1 MRILIIANPQLSA
14 SHTLKYTFLFNR
26 KLIAFN
32 SNNAYASHAKA
43 AALISDNES
52 SNAEIPPLASI
63 NEFKRVHKLNNNNY
77 INANQNKL
85 KQVNADDNQT
95 SDKIKSKCFEEIT
108 KFSTTPKTEI
118 TPTKITKNESN
129 GRPPLE
135 KILYVKERL
144 TQHVKINLDHI
155 YREKSMKSS
164 FLKFKLKKFKILI
177 FNFLDEL
184 NFNKRRF
191 LLK

>member
-1 MRILIIANPQLSA
+1 MRILIIANHPLSA

-32 SNNAYASHAKA
+32 LNNAYASHAKA

-85 KQVNADDNQT
+85 KQVNVDNQT

-108 KFSTTPKTEI
+108 KFSTTPKIEK
-118 TPTKITKNESN
+118 TPTQITKNESN

-144 TQHVKINLDHI
+144 TQHVKIHI
-155 YREKSMKSS
+155 ER
-164 FLKFKLKKFKILI
+164 
-177 FNFLDEL
+177 N
-184 NFNKRRF
+184 R
-191 LLK
+191 